1 MGTSKCN
8 AWSFLE
14 MFTWG
19 PLTHYEDETV
29 ECFAKNIPPGFGDGM
44 LEKTFLSKDLRDE
57 IVSVGTFHMGFN
69 D

>member
-1 MGTSKCN
+1 M
-8 AWSFLE
+8 
-14 MFTWG
+14 
-19 PLTHYEDETV
+19 